1 MEKSPGGTGCI
12 KGGEGNTGFSA
23 CPRIHWGLLAPE
35 IGFHPARVG
44 RVHLDGR
51 VLKQGSQVDGKLV
64 HCCLGGIIGQG
75 FHIIEPGLRIAVQR
89 QSPCFYPVR
98 PSAP

>member
-1 MEKSPGGTGCI
+1 
-12 KGGEGNTGFSA
+12 
-23 CPRIHWGLLAPE
+23 
-35 IGFHPARVG
+35 
-44 RVHLDGR
+44 
-51 VLKQGSQVDGKLV
+51 VDGKLV